1 MYNDRVT
8 HMFADQNMPT
18 GIARSEAGHQA
29 GSHMLLRPEATCK
42 KLLEDHLI
50 FFLIKAQLN

>member
-1 MYNDRVT
+1 
-8 HMFADQNMPT
+8 MFAVQNMPT

-29 GSHMLLRPEATCK
+29 GSHMLLRTEATCK